1 MCGKIFELKLMRTHM
16 ENSFILS
23 KMLIKRR
30 RRIMMDLCARVCM
43 LQRKKKISNFEE
55 IKMSF
60 DGKRKSAIKK
70 DIDIDCCV
78 RAHMVQDK
86 KKSEGV
92 TINKNFCALK
102 NMIF

>member
-1 MCGKIFELKLMRTHM
+1 
-16 ENSFILS
+16 
-23 KMLIKRR
+23 
-30 RRIMMDLCARVCM
+30 MDLCARVCM

-102 NMIF
+102 NMIFW

>member
-86 KKSEGV
+86 KRV
-92 TINKNFCALK
+92 RALLLTRT
-102 NMIF
+102 FVP